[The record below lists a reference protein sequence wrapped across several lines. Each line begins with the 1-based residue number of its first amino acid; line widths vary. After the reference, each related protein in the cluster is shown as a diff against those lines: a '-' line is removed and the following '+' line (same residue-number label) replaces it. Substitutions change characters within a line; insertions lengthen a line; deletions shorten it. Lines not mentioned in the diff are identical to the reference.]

1 MRLKPHNLNY
11 YMKNQLPPV
20 WISCLPLLVLV
31 ALISVAVSLFGDNAL
46 NGASQLVL
54 LLSSSVCVMLG
65 LSIKSMTFRDF
76 EKTLTEKIASVSI
89 ALVILLLIGAL
100 SGTWMVSGIV
110 PTLIYYGMYILQPA
124 WFLVS
129 ACVICAV
136 VSLMVG
142 SSWTT
147 VATIGI
153 ALMGIG
159 QALGFSIGW
168 TAGAIISGAYFGD
181 KMSPLSDTTVMASST
196 VGVPLFTHIRYMMG
210 TTWPTFTITLVVFL
224 LVGIVKG
231 AEGESDVAAVSNGL
245 CNTFCISPWLLIV
258 PVATGYMIYKKLPS
272 VAILFLSVIMA
283 CVASLIAQQDRL
295 LEIAG
300 TGNASV
306 KSTVIGLLTMM
317 YGETNIDTGD
327 EMLNSLVST
336 SGMAGMIST
345 IWLIVCAMIF
355 GASMTASKMLDSIV
369 FSMLRRP
376 KNAVAMVGSTAVMG
390 IFLNLIMCDQYL
402 SIIIASSMY
411 KDAYLDNG
419 YEPRL
424 LSRTIEDSATVTSPI
439 IPWTTC
445 GMTQANVL
453 GVSTLTYAPYCIF
466 NYLSPVVTVL
476 MALRVKKNK

>member
-1 MRLKPHNLNY
+1 
-11 YMKNQLPPV
+11 MKNQLPPV
-20 WISCLPLLVLV
+20 WISCIPLLVLV
-31 ALISVAVSLFGDNAL
+31 ILISVAVSLFGDNAL

-76 EKTLTEKIASVSI
+76 EKTITEKIASVSI

-196 VGVPLFTHIRYMMG
+196 VGVPLCTHIRYMMG
-210 TTWPTFTITLVVFL
+210 TTWPTFSITLIVFL
-224 LVGIVKG
+224 IVGIVKG
-231 AEGESDVAAVSNGL
+231 AEGVSDVAEVSNGL
-245 CNTFCISPWLLIV
+245 RSTFCISPWLLTV
-258 PVATGYMIYKKLPS
+258 PVATGYMIYRKLPS

-283 CVASLIAQQDRL
+283 CVAALIAQPERL

-300 TGNASV
+300 TGDTSV

-317 YGETNIDTGD
+317 YGETNIDTGS

-355 GASMTASKMLDSIV
+355 GAAMTASKMLDSIV
-369 FSMLRRP
+369 FSMLRRT
-376 KNAVAMVGSTAVMG
+376 KNAVAMVGSTAVMC

-419 YEPRL
+419 YEPKL

-466 NYLSPVVTVL
+466 NYLSPMVTVL
-476 MALRVKKNK
+476 MALRVKKSKYSSLLNSPII

>member
-1 MRLKPHNLNY
+1 
-11 YMKNQLPPV
+11 MKTTLPPL
-20 WISCLPLLVLV
+20 WISCIPLITLVVLIGLV
-31 ALISVAVSLFGDNAL
+31 VTLFGDGAL
-46 NGASQLVL
+46 GGASQIVL
-54 LLSSSVCVMLG
+54 LLASAVCITLG
-65 LSIKSMTFRDF
+65 LIIKALSFDTF
-76 EKTLTEKIASVSI
+76 EKALCEKISSVSI

-100 SGTWMVSGIV
+100 SGSWMVSGIV

-124 WFLVS
+124 WFLVAS
-129 ACVICAV
+129 CVICSAISV
-136 VSLMVG
+136 MTG

-159 QALGFSIGW
+159 TALGFSVGW

-210 TTWPTFTITLVVFL
+210 TTWPTMSITLIVFL
-224 LVGIVKG
+224 VIGLLEG
-231 AEGESDVAAVSNGL
+231 AEGKSDVAEISERLN
-245 CNTFCISPWLLIV
+245 NTFCISGWLLIV
-258 PVATGYMIYKKLPS
+258 PLITGIMIYKKLPTL
-272 VAILFLSVIMA
+272 AILFISVIMA
-283 CVASLIAQQDRL
+283 CIAAVIAQRPL
-295 LEIAG
+295 LYEVSGSDIH
-300 TGNASV
+300 SV
-306 KSTVIGLLTMM
+306 KSLTMGVLTMM
-317 YGETNIDTGD
+317 YGDTHIETGSET
-327 EMLNSLVST
+327 LNELVST
-336 SGMAGMIST
+336 SGMAGMTST

-355 GASMTASKMLDSIV
+355 GAAMSASKMLDSIV
-369 FSMLRRP
+369 YSMLRWP
-376 KNAVAMVGSTAVMG
+376 KNPVTMVGSTAIVG

-411 KDAYLDNG
+411 KDAYQKNG
-419 YEPRL
+419 YEARL

-466 NYLSPVVTVL
+466 NYLSPIMTII
-476 MALRVKKNK
+476 MSTRIKPNKIENEAITN

>member
-1 MRLKPHNLNY
+1 
-11 YMKNQLPPV
+11 MKNSLPPL
-20 WISCLPLLVLV
+20 WISCIPLIVLVL
-31 ALISVAVSLFGDNAL
+31 LISLVVALFGDDAL
-46 NGASQLVL
+46 SGASQIAL
-54 LLSSSVCVMLG
+54 LLAASICVTLG
-65 LSIKSMTFRDF
+65 LMTKSLTFKSF
-76 EKTLTEKIASVSI
+76 EESLTDKISSVSI

-110 PTLIYYGMYILQPA
+110 PTLIYYGMFILQPA
-124 WFLVS
+124 WFLVAS
-129 ACVICAV
+129 CIICAV
-136 VSLMVG
+136 VSVMTG

-159 QALGFSIGW
+159 QALGFSVGW

-210 TTWPTFTITLVVFL
+210 TTWPTFSIALIVYL
-224 LVGIVKG
+224 LIGIIQG
-231 AEGESDVAAVSNGL
+231 AEGESDVAVVKEGL
-245 CNTFCISPWLLIV
+245 INTFCISPWLLIV
-258 PVATGYMIYKKLPS
+258 PLITGIMIYKKLPS
-272 VAILFLSVIMA
+272 IAILFISVIMA
-283 CVASLIAQQDRL
+283 CIAALIAQPERL
-295 LEIAG
+295 FEIAG
-300 TGNASV
+300 TGERTI
-306 KSTVIGLLTMM
+306 KSIVMGLLTMM
-317 YGETNIDTGD
+317 YGDTNIETGN

-345 IWLIVCAMIF
+345 IWLIVSAMIF
-355 GASMTASKMLDSIV
+355 GAAMSASKMLDSIV
-369 FSMLRRP
+369 YSMLRWPSRP
-376 KNAVAMVGSTAVMG
+376 ITMVGSTAVVG

-411 KDAYLDNG
+411 KDAYIKNG
-419 YEPRL
+419 YEPKL

-453 GVSTLTYAPYCIF
+453 GVSTLAYAPYCIF
-466 NYLSPVVTVL
+466 NYLSPVVTIL
-476 MALRVKKNK
+476 MSLRIKQNKQQ

>member
-1 MRLKPHNLNY
+1 M
-11 YMKNQLPPV
+11 
-20 WISCLPLLVLV
+20 
-31 ALISVAVSLFGDNAL
+31 FGDDAL
-46 NGASQLVL
+46 NGASQIVL
-54 LLSSSVCVMLG
+54 LLASSVCVVLG
-65 LSIKSMTFRDF
+65 LSIKSLTFEVF
-76 EKTLTEKIASVSI
+76 EKALTEKIASVSI

-100 SGTWMVSGIV
+100 SGSWMVSGIV

-124 WFLVS
+124 WFLVA
-129 ACVICAV
+129 ACVICAI

-159 QALGFSIGW
+159 QALGFSLGW

-210 TTWPTFTITLVVFL
+210 TTWPTFSITLIVFL
-224 LVGIVKG
+224 VVGLVLG
-231 AEGESDVAAVSNGL
+231 AEGESDIAEVSNGL
-245 CNTFCISPWLLIV
+245 QSTFCISPWLLIV
-258 PVATGYMIYKKLPS
+258 PVITGIMIYKKLPS
-272 VAILFLSVIMA
+272 VAILFISVIMA
-283 CVASLIAQQDRL
+283 CVAALIAQPEKL
-295 LEIAG
+295 YEIAG
-300 TGNASV
+300 TGERTI
-306 KSTVIGLLTMM
+306 KSIVMGLLTMM
-317 YGETNIDTGD
+317 YGSTNIETGS
-327 EMLNSLVST
+327 ETLNSLVST

-355 GASMTASKMLDSIV
+355 GAAMTASKMLDSIV
-369 FSMLRRP
+369 FSMLRWPKRP
-376 KNAVAMVGSTAVMG
+376 ITMVGSTAFVG

-411 KDAYLDNG
+411 KDAYIKNG
-419 YEPRL
+419 YEPKL

-445 GMTQANVL
+445 GMTQASVL
-453 GVSTLTYAPYCIF
+453 GVSTMTYAPYCLF
-466 NYLSPVVTVL
+466 NYLSPIVTIIMSL
-476 MALRVKKNK
+476 FVKKKGEE

>member
-1 MRLKPHNLNY
+1 
-11 YMKNQLPPV
+11 MKNQLPPV
-20 WISCLPLLVLV
+20 WISCIPLIVLV
-31 ALISVAVSLFGDNAL
+31 ILISVAVSLFGDNAL

-159 QALGFSIGW
+159 QALGFSVGW

-210 TTWPTFTITLVVFL
+210 TTWPTFSITLIVFL
-224 LVGIVKG
+224 IVGIVKG
-231 AEGESDVAAVSNGL
+231 AEGVSDVAEVSTGL
-245 CNTFCISPWLLIV
+245 RNTFCISPWLLTV

-272 VAILFLSVIMA
+272 VAILFLSVIMV
-283 CVASLIAQQDRL
+283 CVAA
-295 LEIAG
+295 
-300 TGNASV
+300 
-306 KSTVIGLLTMM
+306 
-317 YGETNIDTGD
+317 
-327 EMLNSLVST
+327 
-336 SGMAGMIST
+336 
-345 IWLIVCAMIF
+345 LIV
-355 GASMTASKMLDSIV
+355 
-369 FSMLRRP
+369 
-376 KNAVAMVGSTAVMG
+376 
-390 IFLNLIMCDQYL
+390 
-402 SIIIASSMY
+402 
-411 KDAYLDNG
+411 
-419 YEPRL
+419 
-424 LSRTIEDSATVTSPI
+424 
-439 IPWTTC
+439 
-445 GMTQANVL
+445 
-453 GVSTLTYAPYCIF
+453 
-466 NYLSPVVTVL
+466 
-476 MALRVKKNK
+476 